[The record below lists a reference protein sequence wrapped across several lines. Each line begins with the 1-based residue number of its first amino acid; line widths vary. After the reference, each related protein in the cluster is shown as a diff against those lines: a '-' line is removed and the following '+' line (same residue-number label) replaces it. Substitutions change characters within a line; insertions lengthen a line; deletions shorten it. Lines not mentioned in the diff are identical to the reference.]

1 MCYKNCCV
9 VYKKKKTTTI
19 NVKKTTSVTP
29 RSSVIVLTG
38 HPGDKQK
45 VASLKYLRRDLPFGA
60 ESLVLTHLSSFT

>member
-1 MCYKNCCV
+1 MCYKNCWV
-9 VYKKKKTTTI
+9 VEKKKKTTTI

-60 ESLVLTHLSSFT
+60 EPLVLTHLSSFT